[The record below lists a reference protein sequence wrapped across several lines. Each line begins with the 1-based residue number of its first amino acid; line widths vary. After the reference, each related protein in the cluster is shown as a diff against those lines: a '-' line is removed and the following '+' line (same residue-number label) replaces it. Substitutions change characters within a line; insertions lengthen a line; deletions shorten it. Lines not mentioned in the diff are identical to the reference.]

1 MMQNRLPSNSVTP
14 NKVEV
19 SHFPTMRA
27 GEGDTLRNLF
37 FKTQVFLVRYMY
49 RTDFSDLGN
58 MYWVFERKLNFQ
70 NREGHI

>member
-1 MMQNRLPSNSVTP
+1 MQNRLPSNSVTP

-27 GEGDTLRNLF
+27 GEGDTLSNLF
-37 FKTQVFLVRYMY
+37 FGNPSFPGSVNV
-49 RTDFSDLGN
+49 SDRFFGSGE
-58 MYWVFERKLNFQ
+58 YWVFERKLNFQ